1 MAEKKTHAPL
11 DAAKVATLLAAAQ
24 RRPELPEFSWTDDPA
39 TFDGSSLTIR
49 KPAAAPAR
57 PAQKAPLVE
66 SNPDTYDE
74 KRRRIR
80 DRYIGIRFA
89 GVIRSAEDLANAP
102 RIIRAARAAF
112 EEDHPE
118 TALELLDLAIEQ
130 NSREQSLWLAQL
142 EIVFLT
148 RNPARFVEC
157 ARAFHAMHPASEAW
171 PEVGRLGRALAPGE
185 PIFGEPCGPRDHDHY
200 GPWPDLPN
208 WIQANW
214 DLTAEVVAADFHRLM
229 KRRAGE
235 SRVARANPPLA
246 A

>member
-1 MAEKKTHAPL
+1 MAARKTNAPL
-11 DAAKVATLLAAAQ
+11 DAAKVAKLLAAAQ

-49 KPAAAPAR
+49 KPAPAPAR
-57 PAQKAPLVE
+57 AAQKVALVE

-112 EEDHPE
+112 EEDHAE
-118 TALELLDLAIEQ
+118 TALELLELAIEQ
-130 NSREQSLWLAQL
+130 HYRDKTLWLADL
-142 EIVFLT
+142 EIAFLM
-148 RNPARFVEC
+148 RNAHRFVAA
-157 ARAFHAMHPASEAW
+157 ARAVRVQFPDAAEWGEIS
-171 PEVGRLGRALAPGE
+171 RLGRALAPGE
-185 PIFGEPCGPRDHDHY
+185 ALFGAKQGARRHEHY

-208 WIQANW
+208 WILAPW
-214 DLTAEVVAADFHRLM
+214 DLTQEVAAADFHRAM
-229 KRRAGE
+229 ASE
-235 SRVARANPPLA
+235 APPDA
-246 A
+246 

>member
-1 MAEKKTHAPL
+1 MAARKTNAPL
-11 DAAKVATLLAAAQ
+11 DAAKVAKLLAAAQ

-49 KPAAAPAR
+49 KPAPAPAR
-57 PAQKAPLVE
+57 AAQKVALVE

-112 EEDHPE
+112 EEDHAE
-118 TALELLDLAIEQ
+118 TALELLELAIEQ
-130 NSREQSLWLAQL
+130 NFRDKTLWLADL
-142 EIVFLT
+142 EIAFLM
-148 RNPARFVEC
+148 RNAHRFVAS
-157 ARAFHAMHPASEAW
+157 ARAFRVQFPDAAEWGEIS
-171 PEVGRLGRALAPGE
+171 RLGRALAPGE
-185 PIFGEPCGPRDHDHY
+185 ALFGAKQGARRHEHY

-208 WIQANW
+208 WILAPW
-214 DLTAEVVAADFHRLM
+214 DLTQEVAAADFHRAM
-229 KRRAGE
+229 ASE
-235 SRVARANPPLA
+235 APPDA
-246 A
+246 

>member
-1 MAEKKTHAPL
+1 MAARKTNAPL
-11 DAAKVATLLAAAQ
+11 DAAKVAKLLAAAQ

-49 KPAAAPAR
+49 KPAPAPAR
-57 PAQKAPLVE
+57 AAQKVALVE

-112 EEDHPE
+112 EEDHAE
-118 TALELLDLAIEQ
+118 TALELLELAIEQ
-130 NSREQSLWLAQL
+130 HYRDKTLWLADL
-142 EIVFLT
+142 EIAFLM
-148 RNPARFVEC
+148 RNAHRFVAS
-157 ARAFHAMHPASEAW
+157 ARAFRVQFTDAAEWGEIS
-171 PEVGRLGRALAPGE
+171 RLGRALAPGE
-185 PIFGEPCGPRDHDHY
+185 ALFGAKQGARRHEHY

-208 WIQANW
+208 WILAPW
-214 DLTAEVVAADFHRLM
+214 DLTQEVAAADFHRAM
-229 KRRAGE
+229 ASE
-235 SRVARANPPLA
+235 APPDA
-246 A
+246 